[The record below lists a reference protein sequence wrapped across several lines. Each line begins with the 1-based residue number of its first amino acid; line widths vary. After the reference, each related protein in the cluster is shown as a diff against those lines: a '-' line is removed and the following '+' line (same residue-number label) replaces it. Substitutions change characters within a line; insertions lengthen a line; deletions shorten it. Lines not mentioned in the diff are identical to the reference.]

1 MFVGIVCVERYRNKF
16 WQIVQNCSDIKYKG
30 VKSVFIKVFLMN
42 ESIWGFWKVVFL
54 MVDLYLVLVDNL
66 ENFDVKISCNYKI
79 NDD

>member
-1 MFVGIVCVERYRNKF
+1 
-16 WQIVQNCSDIKYKG
+16 
-30 VKSVFIKVFLMN
+30 MN